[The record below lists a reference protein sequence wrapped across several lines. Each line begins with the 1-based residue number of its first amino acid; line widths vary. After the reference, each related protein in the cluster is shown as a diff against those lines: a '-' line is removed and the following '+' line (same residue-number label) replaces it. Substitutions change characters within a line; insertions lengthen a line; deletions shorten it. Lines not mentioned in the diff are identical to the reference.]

1 MTFRLKKKD
10 LFEVQSNSFRY
21 FFEKSEKSEVEV
33 TTGLFTRLIID
44 VRISD
49 VTTGELQ
56 IVSTSLQI

>member
-1 MTFRLKKKD
+1 M
-10 LFEVQSNSFRY
+10 
-21 FFEKSEKSEVEV
+21 

-56 IVSTSLQI
+56 IVSTSLYGLSLFLARTFLSV